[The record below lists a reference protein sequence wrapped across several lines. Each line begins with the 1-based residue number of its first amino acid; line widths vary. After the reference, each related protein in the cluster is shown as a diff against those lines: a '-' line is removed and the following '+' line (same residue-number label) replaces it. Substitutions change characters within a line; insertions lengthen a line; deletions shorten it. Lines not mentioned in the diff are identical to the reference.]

1 MHVIRQHKRA
11 SHNIIYARVAQ
22 MKIWIDMHG
31 KVGKK
36 LVFVEI
42 LTDLS

>member
-1 MHVIRQHKRA
+1 MRQHKSA
-11 SHNIIYARVAQ
+11 SRSIIYARVAQ
-22 MKIWIDMHG
+22 MKKWIDMHG